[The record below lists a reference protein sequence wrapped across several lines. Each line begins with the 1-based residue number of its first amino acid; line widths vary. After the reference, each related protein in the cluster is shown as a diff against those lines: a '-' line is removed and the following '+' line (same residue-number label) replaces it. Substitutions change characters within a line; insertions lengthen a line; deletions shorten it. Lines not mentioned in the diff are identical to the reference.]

1 MIVRSQFTSHEG
13 WVTCVDWCVSRE
25 ELFVSGGHDNLVKMW
40 DWRSCRTPLY
50 DLKVMYR
57 VVQLNFT
64 PGIELFYMLFDISLS
79 IFCVASLKQHV
90 EYFHFRCKIQLDFPV
105 TNVLSIK
112 SINRIES

>member
-64 PGIELFYMLFDISLS
+64 LEIEVLCMLFDRALS
-79 IFCVASLKQHV
+79 IFTMISIENHIK
-90 EYFHFRCKIQLDFPV
+90 YFNFRSKIQLDVPLCQ
-105 TNVLSIK
+105 TLN
-112 SINRIES
+112 